1 MTTRAR
7 EAIAA
12 EFLRKALAIRAVA
25 VPELD
30 IMENPP
36 PLRYRYFV
44 AQSHTPCN
52 RCVRFS
58 TTVAVATHSL
68 PSGRYSLLGPDL
80 HRLDRTSFAWRTHSI
95 TSSAAACRLNGT
107 VTPSVFAVLR
117 LMTNSNLTGC

>member
-44 AQSHTPCN
+44 AQSHTPAIAVYAS
-52 RCVRFS
+52 RPLS
-58 TTVAVATHSL
+58 PVAPQHSL

-80 HRLDRTSFAWRTHSI
+80 HRAGSHQVCLAHPPDH
-95 TSSAAACRLNGT
+95 L
-107 VTPSVFAVLR
+107 LR
-117 LMTNSNLTGC
+117 S

>member
-44 AQSHTPCN
+44 AQSHISRAFCGKT
-52 RCVRFS
+52 
-58 TTVAVATHSL
+58 
-68 PSGRYSLLGPDL
+68 
-80 HRLDRTSFAWRTHSI
+80 
-95 TSSAAACRLNGT
+95 
-107 VTPSVFAVLR
+107 R
-117 LMTNSNLTGC
+117 LMTAGIPGDKGLHVGRMRRPAH